1 MQGYATD
8 LEKSIAAEDRL
19 IAQCT
24 HVCRYATGA
33 VGGRFMLR
41 PEESAVLGRAMAQ
54 RVQSRLVV
62 RVREV
67 AGILKSMALADAGVF
82 AVLGY
87 DQVRAL

>member
-8 LEKSIAAEDRL
+8 LEKGIASEDSL

-41 PEESAVLGRAMAQ
+41 PEESAVLGRGMAQ
-54 RVQSRLVV
+54 RVMERSESYA
-62 RVREV
+62 RET
-67 AGILKSMALADAGVF
+67 GKILKSMALADAGVF
-82 AVLGY
+82 AVLVFNQIRG
-87 DQVRAL
+87 L

>member
-8 LEKSIAAEDRL
+8 LEKGIAAEDSL

-41 PEESAVLGRAMAQ
+41 PEESAVLGDGAAGDGAVRVLCAGNGEDPEVDGPGGRRGVCGF
-54 RVQSRLVV
+54 RVQSN
-62 RVREV
+62 
-67 AGILKSMALADAGVF
+67 
-82 AVLGY
+82 
-87 DQVRAL
+87 